1 MENINVRD
9 LLARYGKGECTEAEM
24 ALVERWYMQ
33 FNEHETGISEQRISE
48 MGSKIYGTLSE
59 EAEAGT
65 RRLWMVRIGTAAA
78 VFASL
83 LGAVLFFK
91 PGNGLKNGKEA
102 QIVQVTDQ
110 SGMIADKAMLTL
122 ADGKKINLTDAKIG
136 LLVRQP
142 GLEIIKAG
150 EQLITCKITG
160 PVNQIDPGALNTITT
175 PRDGQM
181 EILLSDDTKVW
192 LNAATTLIFPIVFA
206 DIQKRRLSLSGEAY
220 FEVSKDKDHPFLVSA
235 QNNLIEVLGTHFSI
249 TAYADEQV
257 VKTTLMEGAVKVSAI
272 SKEGKVM
279 SSAIL
284 KPDQQALGSGND
296 INVRTVDAEDAV
308 AWKDGDYV
316 FRKEPLENIM
326 TNLARRYNVEVV
338 YQEPLLRKQLFGG
351 SVSNA
356 AKLNEVLNML
366 EMAGGV
372 HFRTEGKKIIVLP

>member
-33 FNEHETGISEQRISE
+33 FNEYETDISEQRISE

-59 EAEAGT
+59 EAEVGT
-65 RRLWMVRIGTAAA
+65 RRLWIVRIGTAAA

-83 LGAVLFFK
+83 LGTVLFFK

-110 SGMIADKAMLTL
+110 SGMIVDKTVLTL
-122 ADGKKINLTDAKIG
+122 AGGKKINLTDAKIG

-160 PVNQIDPGALNTITT
+160 PVNQMEPVALNTITT

-220 FEVSKDKDHPFLVSA
+220 FEVSKDKDHPFVVSA

-257 VKTTLMEGAVKVSAI
+257 VKTTLMEGAVKVSAV

-279 SSAIL
+279 STAIL

-316 FRKEPLENIM
+316 FRKEPLENVM
-326 TNLARRYNVEVV
+326 TNIARRYNVEVV

-351 SVSNA
+351 SVSNT
-356 AKLNEVLNML
+356 AKLSEVLNML

>member
-33 FNEHETGISEQRISE
+33 FNEHETDISEQRISE
-48 MGSKIYGTLSE
+48 MGRKIYGTLSE

-65 RRLWMVRIGTAAA
+65 RRLWMVRVGTAAA

-110 SGMIADKAMLTL
+110 SGMIADKAVLTL

-160 PVNQIDPGALNTITT
+160 PVNQMDPGALNTITT

-338 YQEPLLRKQLFGG
+338 YQEPLLKKQLFGG
-351 SVSNA
+351 SISNT

>member
-9 LLARYGKGECTEAEM
+9 LLARYSKGECTEAEM

-33 FNEHETGISEQRISE
+33 FNEQQVDISEQRISE
-48 MGSKIYGTLSE
+48 IGRKIYNTLSE
-59 EAEAGT
+59 DAGVRT
-65 RRLWMVRIGTAAA
+65 RRLWMVRVGTAAA

-83 LGAVLFFK
+83 LGAILFFK
-91 PGNGLKNGKEA
+91 PGDGLKNGKEE
-102 QIVQVTDQ
+102 QIVQVAEQ
-110 SGMIADKAMLTL
+110 AGKIADKAVLTL
-122 ADGKKINLTDAKIG
+122 ADGKKINLTDARIG

-160 PVNQIDPGALNTITT
+160 PVSQMDPGALNTITT

-220 FEVSKDKDHPFLVSA
+220 FEVSKNKAHPFVVSV
-235 QNNLIEVLGTHFSI
+235 QNQVVEVLGTHFNIS
-249 TAYADEQV
+249 AYGDEPV
-257 VKTTLMEGAVKVSAI
+257 VKTTLLEGAVKVSAL
-272 SKEGKVM
+272 SKDGKVL

-284 KPDQQALGSGND
+284 KPDQQAVGADGTID
-296 INVRTVDAEDAV
+296 VVQVDTEDMV
-308 AWKDGDYV
+308 AWKDGEFV

-326 TNLARRYNVEVV
+326 IKLARRYNVEVV
-338 YQEPLLRKQLFGG
+338 YEDRLIGKQRFGG
-351 SVSNA
+351 SISSR
-356 AKLNEVLNML
+356 AKLHEVLNML
-366 EMAGGV
+366 ELTGGV
-372 HFRTEGKKIIVLP
+372 HFRTEGKKVFVQP

>member
-9 LLARYGKGECTEAEM
+9 LLARYSKGECTEAEM

-33 FNEHETGISEQRISE
+33 FNEHKVDISEQRISE
-48 MGSKIYGTLSE
+48 MGKKIYGTLSE
-59 EAEAGT
+59 EAEVRT
-65 RRLWMVRIGTAAA
+65 RRLWIVRVGTAAA

-91 PGNGLKNGKEA
+91 PGDGLKNRKEE
-102 QIVQVTDQ
+102 QMVQVTDQ
-110 SGMIADKAMLTL
+110 NGRIADKAMLTL
-122 ADGKKINLTDAKIG
+122 ADGRKINLTDARIG

-160 PVNQIDPGALNTITT
+160 PVSQMDPGALNTITT

-220 FEVSKDKDHPFLVSA
+220 FEVSKDKAHPFVVSA
-235 QNNLIEVLGTHFSI
+235 QNQVVEVLGTHFNIS
-249 TAYADEQV
+249 AYVDELV
-257 VKTTLMEGAVKVSAI
+257 VKTTLLEGSVKVSSLA
-272 SKEGKVM
+272 KDGKVF
-279 SSAIL
+279 SSVIL
-284 KPDQQALGSGND
+284 RPDQQALGSGETID
-296 INVRTVDAEDAV
+296 VVQVETEDMV
-308 AWKDGDYV
+308 AWKDGDFV

-326 TNLARRYNVEVV
+326 IKLARRYNVEVV
-338 YQEPLLRKQLFGG
+338 YEDRLIRKQRFGG
-351 SVSNA
+351 SISSQ
-356 AKLNEVLNML
+356 AKLHEVLEML
-366 EMAGGV
+366 ELTGGV
-372 HFRTEGKKIIVLP
+372 HFRTEGKKVFVQP